1 MKKNGY
7 IDNGIKSIR
16 LIPQSEGRRF
26 DWKYCT
32 FVMIH
37 GLSWTGQ
44 VVATQLFFDTAQR
57 VYDGKAKV
65 WFLIVTLFGYDWC
78 VCSDTGY
85 EWCG

>member
-16 LIPQSEGRRF
+16 LMHEAEPKMF
-26 DWKYCT
+26 WKYCT

-44 VVATQLFFDTAQR
+44 VVATQLF
-57 VYDGKAKV
+57 
-65 WFLIVTLFGYDWC
+65 
-78 VCSDTGY
+78 
-85 EWCG
+85 

>member
-16 LIPQSEGRRF
+16 LMHEAEPKMF
-26 DWKYCT
+26 WKYCT

-44 VVATQLFFDTAQR
+44 VVATQLFLILRRGFTM
-57 VYDGKAKV
+57 GKQKSG
-65 WFLIVTLFGYDWC
+65 F
-78 VCSDTGY
+78 
-85 EWCG
+85 